1 MTVELKPDPARL
13 AVIRECMENYDI
25 GDANAE
31 WPNNVI
37 SRHAIVYSDGTIA
50 RRDDAV
56 SHAVDA
62 DELALCE
69 KLSDEAAEIMNGV
82 IIGMG
87 SESADTFSGFF
98 IAAPA
103 GSLPPS
109 EIDEPLIR
117 SRFGGTLFPP
127 VTITVD
133 PFSEDAMWWKEDIL
147 FHGEEE
153 IKPETLI
160 PWRSM
165 NRWFNRQSAF
175 ADRAFVRIGDDELYR
190 SDQDTW
196 PKGTEMTGS
205 VLPRLA
211 LGLTHN
217 GSLVGLFGYVVYT

>member
-1 MTVELKPDPARL
+1 MIVELKPDPARL
-13 AVIRECMENYDI
+13 EVIHECMENYDV

-37 SRHAIVYSDGTIA
+37 SRHAVVYRDGTIA

-69 KLSDEAAEIMNGV
+69 KLSGEVAEIMKGV

-87 SESADTFSGFF
+87 SESTDTFNGFF

-103 GSLPPS
+103 GSIPPPR
-109 EIDEPLIR
+109 IDEPLIR

-127 VTITVD
+127 VTITVE
-133 PFSEDAMWWKEDIL
+133 PFSEDAPWWKEDIL
-147 FHGEEE
+147 FHGEEVIE
-153 IKPETLI
+153 PEQLI

-175 ADRAFVRIGDDELYR
+175 VDRAFVRIGDDDLCL
-190 SDQDTW
+190 SDEDRW
-196 PKGTEMTGS
+196 PKGTELTGS
-205 VLPRLA
+205 ALPRLA

-217 GSLVGLFGYVVYT
+217 GSLAGLFGYVVYT

>member
-1 MTVELKPDPARL
+1 MIIELKPDPARL
-13 AVIRECMENYDI
+13 AVIRECMENYDV

-37 SRHAIVYSDGTIA
+37 SRYAVVYRDGTIA
-50 RRDDAV
+50 LRDDAV
-56 SHAVDA
+56 SYAVDT

-69 KLSDEAAEIMNGV
+69 KLSGEAAETMNGV
-82 IIGMG
+82 TIGMG
-87 SESADTFSGFF
+87 SESDDAFKGFF

-103 GSLPPS
+103 GSRPPS
-109 EIDEPLIR
+109 RIDEPLIR

-127 VTITVD
+127 VTITVE
-133 PFSEDAMWWKEDIL
+133 PFSEDAPWWKEDIL
-147 FHGEEE
+147 FHGEEDIE
-153 IKPETLI
+153 PEELI

-165 NRWFNRQSAF
+165 NRWFNSQSAF
-175 ADRAFVRIGDDELYR
+175 VDRAFVRIGDDELY
-190 SDQDTW
+190 DTDEDSW
-196 PKGTEMTGS
+196 PKGTELTGS